1 VARRLIG
8 LDIGTNAV
16 RVVEIEPAADLPLV
30 TTFGQVALPPGAMRD
45 GEVVDRAAVAAAIQR
60 LWKELS
66 LRKGE
71 VRVGVA
77 STRVLV
83 RTLDLPM
90 MSESDLAGALRFQ
103 AQELIPI
110 PLEDAVLDFQVLE
123 DLPVGEPGPDGA
135 PPAQMQRILLA
146 AAHKD
151 TVGNLVAAVRAAG
164 LTVNAVDLVPLA
176 LIRAIGRRVA
186 DEGVGAEAIVSVGGG
201 VTVMVVHEAGLP
213 RFVRVLG
220 LGGRILTDAI
230 ARDLEIPFEQ
240 AEALKR
246 QTEQAPEQIAERARA
261 AMTRPLAELVEQIRG
276 SLDYYRAQPGAPR
289 LLRVTLTG
297 GASLTPGLAPQLGA
311 LVGLPVELATPR
323 DHLAM
328 GDIGFPSD
336 RVETLDPYLPTPAGL
351 ALGGL
356 ASGRRIN
363 LLGPEGRAAATRQ
376 RSLMIAGAIG
386 ALLVVLLVG
395 VWWLRKSAVD
405 TEKDRLSQGQSEVRT
420 LEAQKASL
428 ADAATTQAEVD
439 NLKAEAE
446 AVLAQDVSWAR
457 MLQEIARTIPNDT
470 WLTAFQGTSAANDP
484 TSGGSS
490 LTPSTPTS
498 PSTTP
503 SGSSSGAEGGAT
515 TTTTTPGSTGSTGAT
530 GATGGATPPPTSG
543 TATFTVVG
551 LDFRSVAAWIQ
562 RIGTQIP
569 VGPEREPRRRHR
581 RVERPDVRELLVDG
595 RHHGQGALGPAR
607 EVPEG
612 HAVKRTTLIA
622 CIAGGVVLILLWYFV
637 LFSPTS
643 KDLNDTRDQV
653 SQVED
658 QKQELQNTIRHLKEL
673 SANAPQQQASLR
685 TLRAAIPANPDL
697 GEFILQA
704 NDIAA
709 AAGIDWLSIAPSP
722 PVATTGVGP
731 ASTITVAIQV
741 DGGFFEVLDYLNRL
755 EDMDR
760 LVLVDSINVSSGG
773 AASGGDASTGVT
785 SGTPDLSVTLTGRM
799 FTGAEAP
806 SADGSVTPTNP
817 TSPNPPSGGSTTN
830 PTTPPASSSGTSS

>member
-30 TTFGQVALPPGAMRD
+30 TTFGQVALPPDAMRD
-45 GEVVDRAAVAAAIQR
+45 GEVVDGAAVTAAIQR

-110 PLEDAVLDFQVLE
+110 PLDDAVLDFQVLE

-164 LTVNAVDLVPLA
+164 LTVAAVDLVPLA

-186 DEGVGAEAIVSVGGG
+186 DNGLGAEAIVSVGGG
-201 VTVMVVHEAGLP
+201 VTVMVVHETGLP

-220 LGGRILTDAI
+220 LGGRVLTDAI

-246 QTEQAPEQIAERARA
+246 QTNQAPEQIAERARV
-261 AMTRPLAELVEQIRG
+261 AMTRPLAELVEQVRG

-297 GASLTPGLAPQLGA
+297 GASLTPGLAEQLGV
-311 LVGLPVELATPR
+311 LVGLPVEVATPR
-323 DHLAM
+323 EQLAI

-363 LLGPEGRAAATRQ
+363 LLGPEGRAAANRQ
-376 RSLMIAGAIG
+376 RSLMIAGVIG
-386 ALLVVLLVG
+386 ALLFVLLVG
-395 VWWLRKSAVD
+395 IWWLRKSAVD
-405 TEKDRLSQGQSEVRT
+405 SEKDRLSQAKAEVAT

-428 ADAATTQAEVD
+428 ADAATAQAEVD
-439 NLKAEAE
+439 TLKGEVQ

-470 WLTAFQGTSAANDP
+470 WLTAFQGTSSSS
-484 TSGGSS
+484 SGSSSGS
-490 LTPSTPTS
+490 LTPSTP
-498 PSTTP
+498 STTP
-503 SGSSSGAEGGAT
+503 STSGDGTSST
-515 TTTTTPGSTGSTGAT
+515 TAPGSTATTAPPTTPAPSTTGA
-530 GATGGATPPPTSG
+530 
-543 TATFTVVG
+543 ATFTVVG
-551 LDFRSVAAWIQ
+551 LDFRSVSAWIQ

-569 VGPEREPRRRHR
+569 SFTNLWVPNASRGS
-581 RVERPDVRELLVDG
+581 DTAATSG
-595 RHHGQGALGPAR
+595 RSF
-607 EVPEG
+607 VNFSS
-612 HAVKRTTLIA
+612 T
-622 CIAGGVVLILLWYFV
+622 AGI
-637 LFSPTS
+637 T
-643 KDLNDTRDQV
+643 
-653 SQVED
+653 
-658 QKQELQNTIRHLKEL
+658 
-673 SANAPQQQASLR
+673 
-685 TLRAAIPANPDL
+685 
-697 GEFILQA
+697 
-704 NDIAA
+704 AA
-709 AAGIDWLSIAPSP
+709 ARSD
-722 PVATTGVGP
+722 
-731 ASTITVAIQV
+731 
-741 DGGFFEVLDYLNRL
+741 RL
-755 EDMDR
+755 EKFQR
-760 LVLVDSINVSSGG
+760 E
-773 AASGGDASTGVT
+773 
-785 SGTPDLSVTLTGRM
+785 TP
-799 FTGAEAP
+799 
-806 SADGSVTPTNP
+806 
-817 TSPNPPSGGSTTN
+817 
-830 PTTPPASSSGTSS
+830 